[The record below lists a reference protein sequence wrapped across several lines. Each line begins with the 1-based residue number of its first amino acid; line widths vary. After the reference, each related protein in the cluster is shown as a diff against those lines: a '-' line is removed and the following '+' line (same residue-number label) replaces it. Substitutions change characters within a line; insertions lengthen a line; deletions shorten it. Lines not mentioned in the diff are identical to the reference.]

1 MLPPATAANPWEKG
15 LHPPQWQL
23 RMEKATQA
31 GISVKLSQCLKPS
44 WPQVEL
50 LNFPGLGWP
59 HCKIMRNKTTRKHS
73 ESKLNLVFAWQGTA
87 ASFRCEFICVVFSKL
102 KWKGLDLG
110 GTEVQQKGKILN
122 SGPWLAS
129 RVDGNSLG
137 SGLLSG
143 ALSPNPEFQR
153 AWGHSLGWSKLSKVS
168 L

>member
-1 MLPPATAANPWEKG
+1 
-15 LHPPQWQL
+15 
-23 RMEKATQA
+23 
-31 GISVKLSQCLKPS
+31 
-44 WPQVEL
+44 
-50 LNFPGLGWP
+50 
-59 HCKIMRNKTTRKHS
+59 MRNKTTRKHS